1 MNQLERNIPLEE
13 NTQTDKSGESQF
25 NNPVSNFVK
34 FELPTDKLNSPTKEH
49 LGKFSLSNES
59 NEKNNSQKPNVFN
72 QLSPNQIETMNR
84 VDLIALAEH
93 VEIEGTTL
101 RRIFETKLIGE
112 NAVRRIM
119 KEYLKNGDLNKLL
132 KQEILEHEMD
142 FERDPAIR
150 DISNNPGDLQTDQLN
165 TFSEVESTSQQ
176 LINNQEKINEFNT
189 LQQNQLKQNIE
200 SKYKTKSSQQIK
212 KLDAT
217 LSLIVGILIFAII
230 LLLIIKR

>member
-72 QLSPNQIETMNR
+72 QLSPSQIETMNR